1 MYAAWRQILMKYPDI
16 VSSVSDDPPR
26 AKIDG
31 AQETEQ
37 ICLKL

>member
-1 MYAAWRQILMKYPDI
+1 MYATGRQILMKYPD
-16 VSSVSDDPPR
+16 SESVSDDPPR

>member
-1 MYAAWRQILMKYPDI
+1 MYAVWRQILMKCPDTK
-16 VSSVSDDPPR
+16 SVSDDPPR